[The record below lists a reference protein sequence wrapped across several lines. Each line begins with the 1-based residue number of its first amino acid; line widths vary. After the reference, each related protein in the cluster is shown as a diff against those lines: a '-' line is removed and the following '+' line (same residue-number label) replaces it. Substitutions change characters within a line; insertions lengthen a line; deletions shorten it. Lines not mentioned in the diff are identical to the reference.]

1 SAIAQNRK
9 LAQVLSARSTSESL
23 DYDAVYQGRSLWKLL
38 PAFDHPTESARCFV
52 MGTGLTHKA
61 SAQMRQNM
69 HGKPA
74 DVTDSM
80 KMYQIGLDGGRPNPN
95 CIGAAPEW
103 FYKGTGAI
111 LRAHNEPLEVP
122 SHGMDGGEEA
132 EIA

>member
-1 SAIAQNRK
+1 MLRLVQLVHPSIGRRIAIVEEPRLRLLDFSSLYDAAGSAIAQNRK

-38 PAFDHPTESARCFV
+38 PAFDHPTESARCSI

-61 SAQMRQNM
+61 SAQMRQSM

-80 KMYQIGLDGGRPNPN
+80 KMYQI
-95 CIGAAPEW
+95 
-103 FYKGTGAI
+103 
-111 LRAHNEPLEVP
+111 V
-122 SHGMDGGEEA
+122 
-132 EIA
+132 